1 MTTGERL
8 ASCVATAERLHSDLT
23 IFALEAEDA
32 SVKEMF
38 QRMAVQ
44 VEDMLPR
51 LKGRLSH
58 IEEEGI
64 SWKK

>member
-8 ASCVATAERLHSDLT
+8 TRCVATAERLHSDLT
-23 IFALEAEDA
+23 IFALEVEDA

-38 QRMAVQ
+38 QRMASQ
-44 VEDMLPR
+44 VEDILPR

-58 IEEEGI
+58 IEEEGV
-64 SWKK
+64 SWKR